1 MSWEITTFLE
11 YLIKS
16 VYRYMAKMEKTSARW
31 KKRCWS
37 FEEFIEFQYKNYKK
51 PEFEKAVASTQK
63 YQGNR
68 LESRAFA
75 YLDVISWLESKIYG
89 LNVQDVIRQ
98 KYLKDK
104 GKRVSDVV
112 NTLTPVCFAVSIDN
126 RLLAKSFS
134 SLVTSFNWFI
144 DSKSDNGACYS
155 VVCAVHIRLPLGI
168 ALGWLNIVSFSRTD
182 FTSSMLNPR

>member
-1 MSWEITTFLE
+1 
-11 YLIKS
+11 
-16 VYRYMAKMEKTSARW
+16 MAKMENISKGGRSDAEVLKNSLNFNTKT
-31 KKRCWS
+31 
-37 FEEFIEFQYKNYKK
+37 IK
-51 PEFEKAVASTQK
+51 PEFEKLLHQLKK

-112 NTLTPVCFAVSIDN
+112 NTLTPVCFAVVLIIGFLQKVSPV
-126 RLLAKSFS
+126 S
-134 SLVTSFNWFI
+134 TSFNWFI
-144 DSKSDNGACYS
+144 
-155 VVCAVHIRLPLGI
+155 V
-168 ALGWLNIVSFSRTD
+168 
-182 FTSSMLNPR
+182 LNPIMALATAWLCSTYPIAFAELLRDG